1 MTPQQA
7 IAHFGTQAKLAR
19 SLGLAQSTVA
29 EWSTNLEIPIARQ
42 YQIEL
47 ATLGALRADIPAL
60 REQAA

>member
-7 IAHFGTQAKLAR
+7 ITHFGTQTKLAR

-29 EWSTNLEIPIARQ
+29 EWSTNQEIPIARQ

-47 ATLGALRADIPAL
+47 ATNGSLKADLPAL